1 MLKGDVP
8 AFPRPPCTVR
18 RLSLRGAKPYLS
30 LSSQNITTDS
40 LTQKNGFVNM
50 NRSVDGDFPVG
61 TGDAEFAA
69 GPLPFLRR
77 RFCMAPCRGRRLC
90 RPDISGW
97 HRRCLFCSDTA
108 TVPSATHFFCLAR
121 KSGQK
126 EALDTD
132 RIVPQATEG
141 ARRRTLR
148 PAHETLSTKLHY
160 SAACVETTLPSRIA
174 ATQEAGKTPC
184 RGNGRPSA
192 YAPVVQNRNRPS
204 IPEMRRNGIIAVCP
218 QVRVV
223 HSSEP

>member
-50 NRSVDGDFPVG
+50 NCSVDGDFPAG

-69 GPLPFLRR
+69 GPQMLLHR

-97 HRRCLFCSDTA
+97 HRNCRCRGNTA
-108 TVPSATHFFCLAR
+108 TVASQTHFFCLAR

-126 EALDTD
+126 EALEAD

-160 SAACVETTLPSRIA
+160 SAACVETTLPSRIVA
-174 ATQEAGKTPC
+174 APEDGKTRC
-184 RGNGRPSA
+184 CGMQNAST
-192 YAPVVQNRNRPS
+192 YVPVVHNICRADV
-204 IPEMRRNGIIAVCP
+204 GIGPYKVLCMNEIG
-218 QVRVV
+218 RVFRK
-223 HSSEP
+223 

>member
-90 RPDISGW
+90 RPFSGW
-97 HRRCLFCSDTA
+97 HRSSVFNSE
-108 TVPSATHFFCLAR
+108 TVTVASQTHFFCLAR

-132 RIVPQATEG
+132 RIVPQATEEP
-141 ARRRTLR
+141 RRRTLR
-148 PAHETLSTKLHY
+148 PAHDKLSANLYY
-160 SAACVETTLPSRIA
+160 SAACVETTLPSGA
-174 ATQEAGKTPC
+174 VATQGDGKTLC
-184 RGNGRPSA
+184 RGMQNASTDS
-192 YAPVVQNRNRPS
+192 PVVQNVCRGRCPHRPAAEYS
-204 IPEMRRNGIIAVCP
+204 GNE
-218 QVRVV
+218 
-223 HSSEP
+223 

>member
-1 MLKGDVP
+1 
-8 AFPRPPCTVR
+8 
-18 RLSLRGAKPYLS
+18 
-30 LSSQNITTDS
+30 
-40 LTQKNGFVNM
+40 M

-69 GPLPFLRR
+69 GPQMLLHR

-97 HRRCLFCSDTA
+97 HRNCRCRGNTA
-108 TVPSATHFFCLAR
+108 TVASQTHFFCLAR

-126 EALDTD
+126 EALDAD

-148 PAHETLSTKLHY
+148 PAHGNLSANLHY
-160 SAACVETTLPSRIA
+160 SAACVETTLPSGVV
-174 ATQEAGKTPC
+174 ATQGNGKTPC

-204 IPEMRRNGIIAVCP
+204 IPEMRRNGIDSVCP
-218 QVRVV
+218 QMRVV
-223 HSSEP
+223 HLSEA